1 MGLREFAKSVVTLFK
16 VSSKPSREEFSLLVR
31 VVVIGVGLIGG
42 ISFVVRFILLAVQ
55 GA

>member
-1 MGLREFAKSVVTLFK
+1 MGLREFARSVVTLFK
-16 VSSKPSREEFSLLVR
+16 VSSKPSREEFFLLVR
-31 VVVIGVGLIGG
+31 VVLIGVGLIGG